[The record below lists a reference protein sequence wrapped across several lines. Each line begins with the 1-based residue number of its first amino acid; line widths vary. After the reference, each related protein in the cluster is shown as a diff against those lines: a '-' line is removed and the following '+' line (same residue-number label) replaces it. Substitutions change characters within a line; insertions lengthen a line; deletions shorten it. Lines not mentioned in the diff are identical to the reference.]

1 MPVRYKEPARVYNRC
16 YVSKFGTEKNGYI
29 LKVVTMKSVRNK
41 LADVPNEDIEF
52 AHYDSKLEQS
62 IARAR
67 SRIWEYAMCN
77 DWDWFFTAT
86 LDPAKYDRYN
96 LDKFHKDI
104 TDWFYDL
111 SRYNKRYG
119 KIDFLLIPERHK
131 NGAWHLHGLLSGLHT
146 SVLHRFK
153 IGDRMSSEIA
163 RLVRSGRNIYNWK
176 AYQDKFGF
184 CTLERVNNRQAVAK
198 YITKYITKDVS
209 ETVTD
214 LNAHMF
220 YHSRPLNTAEKIKE
234 GFMLCDINPLDL
246 PEYKPSRQYETE
258 YCVIS
263 EFPYSAEF
271 CSLLNS
277 AIV

>member
-1 MPVRYKEPARVYNRC
+1 MPVRFKAPERVYNRC
-16 YVSKFGTEKNGYI
+16 YVKKYGTDKNGYV
-29 LKVVTMKSVRNK
+29 LRAVVMKSVKNK
-41 LADVPNEDIEF
+41 LADVPADDIEF
-52 AHYDSKLEQS
+52 AHYDNKLDQS

-67 SRIWEYAMCN
+67 SKIWEYALCN

-86 LDPAKYDRYN
+86 LDPKKYDRYN
-96 LDKFHKDI
+96 LDKFHNDI
-104 TDWFYDL
+104 TQWFLNLTRYSKYDE
-111 SRYNKRYG
+111 

-131 NGAWHLHGLLSGLHT
+131 DGAWHMHGLLRGLHN
-146 SVLHRFK
+146 SVLHKFK
-153 IGDRMSSEIA
+153 IGDRMSSEIV
-163 RLVRSGRNIYNWK
+163 RLVRSGRCIYNWK

-220 YHSRPLNTAEKIKE
+220 YHSRPLNSAEKIKE
-234 GFMLCDINPLDL
+234 GFLLADKNPLDL
-246 PEYKPSRQYETE
+246 PEYKNKAFETD
-258 YCVIS
+258 YCIIF
-263 EFPYSAEF
+263 EFPYSAELEKSF
-271 CSLLNS
+271 DS